1 MGVVAKRNCP
11 YCRTQDVAFT
21 AKSSWKSENDGNRA
35 LFICGACS
43 EGVIWEWSG
52 GADPCGYNGHISSH
66 RITLLR
72 QWPDEASGA
81 APADTPPTTSRYFEQ
96 ATASLINGHFDAAA
110 MMFRK
115 CLESAT
121 KLLSPESTSK
131 SLYSRIEALVAKGAL
146 TEDMGKWA
154 HEVRLGGNDAAHDDE
169 PFTISEAEELRNFI
183 ENFLRYAFTLPSAV
197 HRRAKPGLV
206 EE

>member
-1 MGVVAKRNCP
+1 MGLVAKRNCP

-21 AKSSWKSENDGNRA
+21 AIESWQSQNDGNRA

-43 EGVIWEWSG
+43 EGVIWEWQGSPDPSQYSG
-52 GADPCGYNGHISSH
+52 NVISHNIS
-66 RITLLR
+66 LLR
-72 QWPDEASGA
+72 QWPDELSGT
-81 APADTPPTTSRYFEQ
+81 APPDTPPTTASYFEQ
-96 ATASLINGHFDAAA
+96 ATASLANGHFDAAG

-115 CLESAT
+115 SLESAT
-121 KLLSPESTSK
+121 KLLSPECANK
-131 SLYSRIEALVAKGAL
+131 SLYSRIEDLVSKGAL

-169 PFTISEAEELRNFI
+169 PFTLAEAEELRNFI

-197 HRRAKPGLV
+197 HRRAKPELV
-206 EE
+206 ET